1 VTTIPPKFR
10 MGAQR
15 VSDMVRGM
23 FPRMRGGISPV
34 ESDLRVHLRGNE
46 KLFDSLNSL
55 IVSRIEGRARLPLPS
70 DPLQC
75 YGSMA
80 RDKELRWLLS
90 RLDEMYHAPVNEQSD
105 EYEYGEQPAA

>member
-1 VTTIPPKFR
+1 MATIPPKFR
-10 MGAQR
+10 AGAQR

-23 FPRMRGGISPV
+23 FPRLQGTASPA
-34 ESDLRVHLRGNE
+34 ESDLRIHLCGNE
-46 KLFDSLNSL
+46 KLFTALNSL

-80 RDKELRWLLS
+80 RDKELRWLLGQ
-90 RLDEMYHAPVNEQSD
+90 LDYLYNAPADEQYNED
-105 EYEYGEQPAA
+105 GERPAA